1 MSLKLLVEGDTQHVA
16 PAGWLSSSRGCQ
28 PRERIMHTYVGLAI
42 KRPSVKENASP
53 GEETIIVALLRRI
66 EEIERALQMNDQTPK
81 TDLGLM
87 SFYRLLAMSC
97 VNSSFGPKK
106 I

>member
-1 MSLKLLVEGDTQHVA
+1 M
-16 PAGWLSSSRGCQ
+16 
-28 PRERIMHTYVGLAI
+28 RERGTIEGHVCSWLTFLH
-42 KRPSVKENASP
+42 AS
-53 GEETIIVALLRRI
+53 LLRGVERI
-66 EEIERALQMNDQTPK
+66 EREVQMNDLTPK